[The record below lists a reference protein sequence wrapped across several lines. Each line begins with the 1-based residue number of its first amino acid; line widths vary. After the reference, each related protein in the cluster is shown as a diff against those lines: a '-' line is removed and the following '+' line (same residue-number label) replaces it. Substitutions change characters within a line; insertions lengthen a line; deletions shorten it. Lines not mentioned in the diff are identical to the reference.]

1 MSNPQE
7 TSPLLHHG
15 GSSDATTSAVPYTTT
30 TTSTSSTPAAQLGSQ
45 EPVKTAAQRH
55 QETKGLI
62 YMTGSALFFSFMSL
76 LVSLTAKSLPS
87 FEIVFFR
94 GVIQTVLGVIACHFL
109 KVSPFG
115 KKGYRFLLFCRGFA
129 GSCGLGFFFYALS
142 VLPLADAT
150 VIFFLG
156 PVFTAILGRIVLK
169 EPFGPLDAL
178 ASTVSMVGV
187 VLVAKPSVLFPPSPF
202 PPSVGD
208 EASLLMMALLQREE
222 EEEDRHRLFGALAA
236 LCGAMC
242 SAVAYVLVR
251 KIGKQG
257 AHSMQHVTY
266 FGAVSCFVSLA
277 GLYVMQGGYVA
288 PQGSMMWTGI
298 ISLGVSA
305 FVGQIMLNSGLQL
318 APLGPGTLMR
328 QNDIVFAFIFQ
339 ITIQHEQP
347 DLFSYLGATLVMLS
361 TGGMGLNKW
370 RLEKQRAKLE
380 AQQLLHQQ
388 QQEHLASAPAWETNN
403 D

>member
-1 MSNPQE
+1 MTNHQE

-15 GSSDATTSAVPYTTT
+15 TSATAGVPYNTTPVA
-30 TTSTSSTPAAQLGSQ
+30 SSAQPAAAVAL
-45 EPVKTAAQRH
+45 TADQRH

-62 YMTGSALFFSFMSL
+62 YMTLSAFFFSFMSL

-94 GVIQTVLGVIACHFL
+94 GVIQTVLGVVACRYL
-109 KVSPFG
+109 NISPFG
-115 KKGYRFLLFCRGFA
+115 QKGVRFLLFCRGFA

-156 PVFTAILGRIVLK
+156 PVFTAILARIVLK
-169 EPFGPLDAL
+169 EPFTPLDAL
-178 ASTVSMVGV
+178 ASSISMVGV
-187 VLVAKPSVLFPPSPF
+187 VLVAKPSVLFPPSPISS
-202 PPSVGD
+202 PPSGGI
-208 EASLLMMALLQREE
+208 EGGEGSLMMALLQRQ
-222 EEEDRHRLFGALAA
+222 EEDHRRLFGALSA

-266 FGAVSCFVSLA
+266 FGVVSCFVSAA

-288 PQGSMMWTGI
+288 PEGNLMWTGVLT
-298 ISLGVSA
+298 LGVSA
-305 FVGQIMLNSGLQL
+305 FVGQILLNSGLQL
-318 APLGPGTLMR
+318 APIGPGTLMR

-339 ITIQHEQP
+339 ITVQHEQP
-347 DLFSYLGATLVMLS
+347 DLFSFLGASLVMIC
-361 TGGMGLNKW
+361 TGGMALNKW
-370 RLEKQRAKLE
+370 RLEKKRVQLE
-380 AQQLLHQQ
+380 LQQANS
-388 QQEHLASAPAWETNN
+388 E
-403 D
+403 